1 MLKYISFLF
10 YTIEVDSFWRKIEAS
25 LWLGLLFSPVA
36 YFLTLINKYILTDVS
51 FLEILVLLLITDF
64 VLGVVKHI
72 KLHTFDFKEMYVKF
86 LVKMLVSIAGM
97 VIANMFGIFLANY
110 KNPEA
115 VNYIASTCQLMN
127 FFYVGGSAVGSIFIL
142 SNKKF
147 PPSMVMKRIKKYN
160 ETGKVTSFTEEIKI
174 KN

>member
-1 MLKYISFLF
+1 MLNYITLLF
-10 YTIEVDSFWRKIEAS
+10 YTIEFDSFWKKMEAS

-36 YFLTLINKYILTDVS
+36 YFVSLVHKYILTDIS

-64 VLGVVKHI
+64 ALGVVKHI

-86 LVKMLVSIAGM
+86 LLKMLVSIAGM
-97 VIANMFGIFLANY
+97 VIANMFGIFLTHY
-110 KNPEA
+110 KNPEV
-115 VNYIASTCQLMN
+115 VNYITLTCQLMN

-142 SNKKF
+142 SNRKF
-147 PPSMVMKRIKKYN
+147 PPHVVMKRIKKYN
-160 ETGKVTSFTEEIKI
+160 ETGKMSSFTEEIKV